1 MKLVLVFQSA
11 VINKFDNLK
20 KMVLKKRKSFIK
32 KENRPIVH
40 IKFTRNDYIS
50 ESLSIIAFLA
60 MWLLTFY
67 AIVIASLL
75 DTIPIHFN
83 LKGTPDGYG
92 KKLNLLIT
100 PLVSTVIY
108 IGMTIINRY
117 PHLFNYPVKINEKNA
132 VEQYLLATRIIRLIK
147 LVIMLLFFIIEF
159 FIIKSVLYNRPF
171 VAFWFVLIIPA
182 FFYVLFIFYI
192 LRSIKVK

>member
-1 MKLVLVFQSA
+1 VLVFQSA

-32 KENRPIVH
+32 KGNRPIVH

-67 AIVIASLL
+67 AIVIASLP

>member
-1 MKLVLVFQSA
+1 MLVFQSA

-32 KENRPIVH
+32 KGNRPIVH

-67 AIVIASLL
+67 AIVIASLP

>member
-1 MKLVLVFQSA
+1 VLVFQSA

-67 AIVIASLL
+67 AIVIASLPG
-75 DTIPIHFN
+75 TIPIHFN
-83 LKGTPDGYG
+83 LKGAPDGYG

>member
-1 MKLVLVFQSA
+1 
-11 VINKFDNLK
+11 
-20 KMVLKKRKSFIK
+20 MVLKKRKSFIK
-32 KENRPIVH
+32 KGNRPIVH

-67 AIVIASLL
+67 AIVIASLP

-147 LVIMLLFFIIEF
+147 LVIMLLFFIIKF

>member
-1 MKLVLVFQSA
+1 
-11 VINKFDNLK
+11 
-20 KMVLKKRKSFIK
+20 MVLKKRKSFIK

-67 AIVIASLL
+67 AIVIASLP

>member
-1 MKLVLVFQSA
+1 
-11 VINKFDNLK
+11 
-20 KMVLKKRKSFIK
+20 
-32 KENRPIVH
+32 
-40 IKFTRNDYIS
+40 
-50 ESLSIIAFLA
+50 

-67 AIVIASLL
+67 AIVIASLP

-132 VEQYLLATRIIRLIK
+132 VEQYLLATA
-147 LVIMLLFFIIEF
+147 LLG
-159 FIIKSVLYNRPF
+159 
-171 VAFWFVLIIPA
+171 
-182 FFYVLFIFYI
+182 
-192 LRSIKVK
+192 

>member
-1 MKLVLVFQSA
+1 VLVFQSA

-67 AIVIASLL
+67 AIVIASLP

>member
-1 MKLVLVFQSA
+1 VLVFQSA

-67 AIVIASLL
+67 AIVIASLP

-117 PHLFNYPVKINEKNA
+117 PHLFNYPVIINEKNA

>member
-1 MKLVLVFQSA
+1 MLVFQSA